1 MGLLEVKHGLLQMA
15 ETLDFL
21 HNNARLIHRA
31 ISPEV
36 KSYLLSLSLF
46 NFQPCGCDNLCKLEF
61 HIYLCSLLFSPS
73 CYEEKHSGFL
83 GFILRLDHQERTTLL
98 DIKIIFSFRCFYNLV
113 ISGSLLLTNALEFLG
128 CLCILHKHNYFMSAN
143 DIKCL

>member
-1 MGLLEVKHGLLQMA
+1 MVCSRWRKPWTFSITMHVLFIGLYHL
-15 ETLDFL
+15 
-21 HNNARLIHRA
+21 RLNLI
-31 ISPEV
+31 
-36 KSYLLSLSLF
+36 YSLSLF
-46 NFQPCGCDNLCKLEF
+46 NYQPCGNDNLCKLEF

-73 CYEEKHSGFL
+73 CSEEKHSGFL

-98 DIKIIFSFRCFYNLV
+98 DIKIIYYFRCFYNLV
-113 ISGSLLLTNALEFLG
+113 FSGSLLLTNALEFLG